1 MDVITRLEVLV
12 MFHNENRTQI
22 AGVLGMSGAVFFFV
36 GLLVEYHYGLFPPGS
51 GTLYVINQIM
61 FLVAMVCICGML
73 WQMRGMNVGGNG
85 RFARI
90 TLTIFSIG
98 WAMLIV
104 ATLVSLLTGNPDNL
118 LFPLGGLSNLLFGLL
133 AGIAVARN
141 KNWPGWGRF
150 ALLLQALYYL
160 LVMMVLPLVLTG
172 SVEPTLLTESLWMAI
187 WFLVGLALWQE
198 SRRQMAGLAAPGS
211 STS

>member
-1 MDVITRLEVLV
+1 MCCILVL
-12 MFHNENRTQI
+12 
-22 AGVLGMSGAVFFFV
+22 L
-36 GLLVEYHYGLFPPGS
+36 
-51 GTLYVINQIM
+51 
-61 FLVAMVCICGML
+61 
-73 WQMRGMNVGGNG
+73 RGMRILWASGIS

-118 LFPLGGLSNLLFGLL
+118 LFPLGGLSYLLFGLL

-150 ALLLQALYYL
+150 ALLLQGLYYL
-160 LVMMVLPLVLTG
+160 LVMMVLPLALTD
-172 SVEPTLLTESLWMAI
+172 SVEPTLLMESVWMAI

-198 SRRQMAGLAAPGS
+198 SNRAKE
-211 STS
+211 

>member
-141 KNWPGWGRF
+141 KIGR
-150 ALLLQALYYL
+150 
-160 LVMMVLPLVLTG
+160 
-172 SVEPTLLTESLWMAI
+172 
-187 WFLVGLALWQE
+187 VGDVSPCCCKRYTICW
-198 SRRQMAGLAAPGS
+198 
-211 STS
+211 